1 MQTGDHLLLIELGA
15 VVLGLAVVARVAR
28 RVGMPALPLYLLAGL
43 ALGDGG
49 LLELPASADFIE
61 VGAEIGVILMLLMLG
76 LEFSPHELVVN
87 VRRSTLAGFADLVL
101 NFAPGLA
108 AGLLLGFDPI
118 VAVLLG
124 GVTYISSSGI
134 VAKLVADLDRIGNH
148 ETPVVLSVLV
158 IEDLAMVLYLPIVSG
173 VLFGGS
179 VVSTTVTVAVSLAA
193 VSAVLGIAYVLGDRL
208 SAIALSQS
216 SEALLLTL
224 LGVTLLGAGIAGRLN
239 LSTAVGA
246 FVVGVALSGDIVSHA
261 RGLLLP
267 LRNLFAAVFF
277 VFFGLQVDTGLIPGV
292 AAVAA
297 AIAVVSVVAK
307 IATGWIAA
315 GRAGIGTP
323 GRLRAGA
330 ALVAHGEFSIVIAKL
345 GIRPRERSRRA
356 LSHLRHH
363 AHRRGCS
370 ALPILRRHDPCQPQQ
385 TQPHPMTGPGCR
397 AVGSGLGPVVGLS
410 GVKGAADEK
419 SGAGCAPR
427 LEHG

>member
-1 MQTGDHLLLIELGA
+1 MDTAGDLLVIELGA
-15 VVLGLAVVARVAR
+15 VVLGLAIIARLAR
-28 RVGMPALPLYLLAGL
+28 RIGMPALPLYLLAGL

-49 LLELPASADFIE
+49 LIELPASEDFIE

-76 LEFSPHELVVN
+76 LEFSAHELIVN
-87 VRRSTLAGFADLVL
+87 LRRSTVAGVVDLVL
-101 NFAPGLA
+101 NFAPGFV
-108 AGLLLGFDPI
+108 AGLILGFDPV

-148 ETPVVLSVLV
+148 ETSVVLSILV

-179 VVSTTVTVAVSLAA
+179 ALSTTLAVAVSL
-193 VSAVLGIAYVLGDRL
+193 SAVLAVLAAAYFWGERL
-208 SAIALSQS
+208 SAFALSQS

-224 LGVTLLGAGIAGRLN
+224 LGGTLLVAGIAGRLN

-246 FVVGVALSGDIVSHA
+246 FVVGIALSGDIVSHA

-277 VFFGLQVDTGLIPGV
+277 VFFGLQVDVHLIPGV
-292 AAVAA
+292 AVAA
-297 AIAVVSVVAK
+297 GIIAAVTVATK

-323 GRLRAGA
+323 GRVRAGA
-330 ALVAHGEFSIVIAKL
+330 ALIAHGEFSIVIAEL
-345 GIRPRERSRRA
+345 GIGRESDLGALAATYVIILTLVGAVLYQFSDSITVRRSRRT
-356 LSHLRHH
+356 SRT
-363 AHRRGCS
+363 R
-370 ALPILRRHDPCQPQQ
+370 
-385 TQPHPMTGPGCR
+385 
-397 AVGSGLGPVVGLS
+397 
-410 GVKGAADEK
+410 
-419 SGAGCAPR
+419 
-427 LEHG
+427 

>member
-1 MQTGDHLLLIELGA
+1 MHTGGDLLVLELGA
-15 VVLGLAVVARVAR
+15 VVLGLAVVARLAR
-28 RVGMPALPLYLLAGL
+28 RVGLPALPLYLLVGL
-43 ALGDGG
+43 ALGEGG
-49 LLELPASADFIE
+49 VIELPASEDFIE

-87 VRRSTLAGFADLVL
+87 VRRSTLAGLADLVL
-101 NFAPGLA
+101 NAAPGVA
-108 AGLLLGFDPI
+108 AGFVLGFDPI

-173 VLFGGS
+173 LLFGGS
-179 VVSTTVTVAVSLAA
+179 VLATTVTVAVSLAA
-193 VSAVLGIAYVLGDRL
+193 VVAVLGIAYVLGDRL
-208 SAIALSQS
+208 SDIALSHS

-224 LGVTLLGAGIAGRLN
+224 LGVTLVVAGLAGRLN

-246 FVVGVALSGDIVSHA
+246 FIVGVALSGDIVSHA

-292 AAVAA
+292 AATAV
-297 AIAVVSVVAK
+297 AIAVVTVITK

-330 ALVAHGEFSIVIAKL
+330 ALVAHGEFSIVIAEL
-345 GIRPRERSRRA
+345 GIAREGDLGALAATYVIILTFIGALLYQFSDAIIAATLKRPSRR
-356 LSHLRHH
+356 R
-363 AHRRGCS
+363 
-370 ALPILRRHDPCQPQQ
+370 
-385 TQPHPMTGPGCR
+385 
-397 AVGSGLGPVVGLS
+397 
-410 GVKGAADEK
+410 E
-419 SGAGCAPR
+419 PR
-427 LEHG
+427 P

>member
-1 MQTGDHLLLIELGA
+1 MDTSTDLLVIELGA
-15 VVLGLAVVARVAR
+15 VVLGLAVVARAAR
-28 RVGMPALPLYLLAGL
+28 RVGLPALPMYLLVGL
-43 ALGDGG
+43 ALGEGS
-49 LLELPASADFIE
+49 LVELPASADFIE

-87 VRRSTLAGFADLVL
+87 VRRSTLAGLADLAL
-101 NFAPGLA
+101 NFTPGLA
-108 AGLLLGFDPI
+108 AGFLLGFDPV

-179 VVSTTVTVAVSLAA
+179 FLSTTVTIFVSLGVVLAILS
-193 VSAVLGIAYVLGDRL
+193 VSYVLGDRL
-208 SAIALSQS
+208 SAIALSPS

-224 LGVTLLGAGIAGRLN
+224 LGVTLLVAGLAGRLN

-277 VFFGLQVDTGLIPGV
+277 VFFGLQVDIRLIGDV
-292 AAVAA
+292 AAAAVA
-297 AIAVVSVVAK
+297 IAVFSTIAK
-307 IATGWIAA
+307 MATGWIAA
-315 GRAGIGTP
+315 GRVGIGTP
-323 GRLRAGA
+323 GRVRAGA
-330 ALVAHGEFSIVIAKL
+330 ALVAHGEFSIVIAEL
-345 GIRPRERSRRA
+345 GIARESDLGALAAAYVVVLTFIGALLYQFSDAITSAGQKRRSPAR
-356 LSHLRHH
+356 
-363 AHRRGCS
+363 
-370 ALPILRRHDPCQPQQ
+370 
-385 TQPHPMTGPGCR
+385 
-397 AVGSGLGPVVGLS
+397 
-410 GVKGAADEK
+410 
-419 SGAGCAPR
+419 
-427 LEHG
+427 

>member
-1 MQTGDHLLLIELGA
+1 MDTAGDLLVIELGA
-15 VVLGLAVVARVAR
+15 VVLGLAIIARLAR
-28 RVGMPALPLYLLAGL
+28 RIGLPALPLYLLAGL

-49 LLELPASADFIE
+49 FIELPASEDFIE

-76 LEFSPHELVVN
+76 LEFSAHELIVN
-87 VRRSTLAGFADLVL
+87 LRRSTVAGVVDLVL
-101 NFAPGLA
+101 NFAPGFV
-108 AGLLLGFDPI
+108 AGLILGFDPV

-148 ETPVVLSVLV
+148 ETSVVLSILV

-179 VVSTTVTVAVSLAA
+179 ALSTTLAA
-193 VSAVLGIAYVLGDRL
+193 ALSLSAVLAVLAAAYFWGERL
-208 SAIALSQS
+208 SAFALSQS

-224 LGVTLLGAGIAGRLN
+224 LGGTLLVAGIAGRLN

-246 FVVGVALSGDIVSHA
+246 FVVGIALSGDIVSHA

-277 VFFGLQVDTGLIPGV
+277 VFFGLQVDVHLIPGV
-292 AAVAA
+292 AVAA
-297 AIAVVSVVAK
+297 GIIAAVTVATK

-323 GRLRAGA
+323 GRVRAGA
-330 ALVAHGEFSIVIAKL
+330 ALIAHGEFSIVIAEL
-345 GIRPRERSRRA
+345 GIGRESDLGALAATYVIILTLVGAVLYQFSDSITVRTRKRRLTRS
-356 LSHLRHH
+356 
-363 AHRRGCS
+363 
-370 ALPILRRHDPCQPQQ
+370 
-385 TQPHPMTGPGCR
+385 
-397 AVGSGLGPVVGLS
+397 
-410 GVKGAADEK
+410 
-419 SGAGCAPR
+419 
-427 LEHG
+427 

>member
-1 MQTGDHLLLIELGA
+1 MHTASDLFVIELGA
-15 VVLGLAVVARVAR
+15 VVLVLAIVARLAR
-28 RVGMPALPLYLLAGL
+28 RIGLPALPLYLLVGL

-49 LLELPASADFIE
+49 LVELPASTEFIE

-76 LEFSPHELVVN
+76 LEFSAHELIDN
-87 VRRSTLAGFADLVL
+87 VRRSTLAGVVDLAL
-101 NFAPGLA
+101 NFPPGFV

-148 ETPVVLSVLV
+148 ETPVILSVLV

-179 VVSTTVTVAVSLAA
+179 LLSTTVTVTVSLI
-193 VSAVLGIAYVLGDRL
+193 VVIAVLGAAYLFGDRL

-224 LGVTLLGAGIAGRLN
+224 LGGTLLFAGIAGRLN

-277 VFFGLQVDTGLIPGV
+277 VFFGLQVDIGLLPDVAV
-292 AAVAA
+292 AAVV
-297 AIAVVSVVAK
+297 IAVVTIATK
-307 IATGWIAA
+307 FATGWIGARRAA
-315 GRAGIGTP
+315 IGKPGRA
-323 GRLRAGA
+323 RAGA
-330 ALVAHGEFSIVIAKL
+330 ALIAHGEFSIVIAEL
-345 GIRPRERSRRA
+345 GITRESDLGA
-356 LSHLRHH
+356 LAAAYVIILTLAGAVLYQYSDSITLR
-363 AHRRGCS
+363 
-370 ALPILRRHDPCQPQQ
+370 
-385 TQPHPMTGPGCR
+385 
-397 AVGSGLGPVVGLS
+397 
-410 GVKGAADEK
+410 
-419 SGAGCAPR
+419 APR
-427 LEHG
+427 GVDRRRWQGTSRLAKGQSKRRWSLTR

>member
-1 MQTGDHLLLIELGA
+1 MGAGRDLLVLELGA
-15 VVLGLAVVARVAR
+15 VVLVLAVVARLAR
-28 RVGMPALPLYLLAGL
+28 RVGLPALPMYLLVGL
-43 ALGDGG
+43 ALGEGG
-49 LLELPASADFIE
+49 LIELPTSADFIE

-87 VRRSTLAGFADLVL
+87 VRRSTLAGLADLAL
-101 NFAPGLA
+101 NFTPGLA
-108 AGLLLGFDPI
+108 AGFVLGFDPI

-179 VVSTTVTVAVSLAA
+179 LLSTTVTIFVSLG
-193 VSAVLGIAYVLGDRL
+193 VVLAILSIAYVLGDRL
-208 SAIALSQS
+208 SAIALSPS

-224 LGVTLLGAGIAGRLN
+224 LGVTLLVAGLAERLN

-277 VFFGLQVDTGLIPGV
+277 VFFGLQVDVGLIPGV
-292 AAVAA
+292 AAAA
-297 AIAVVSVVAK
+297 VAIAVVSTVTK
-307 IATGWIAA
+307 LATGWIAA
-315 GRAGIGTP
+315 GRVGIGTP
-323 GRLRAGA
+323 GRVRAGA
-330 ALVAHGEFSIVIAKL
+330 ALVAHGEFSIVIAEL
-345 GIRPRERSRRA
+345 GIARESNLGAMAAAYVIVLTFTGALLYQFADAITFTSLRGRRPPDDRNRAASR
-356 LSHLRHH
+356 
-363 AHRRGCS
+363 
-370 ALPILRRHDPCQPQQ
+370 
-385 TQPHPMTGPGCR
+385 
-397 AVGSGLGPVVGLS
+397 
-410 GVKGAADEK
+410 
-419 SGAGCAPR
+419 
-427 LEHG
+427 

>member
-1 MQTGDHLLLIELGA
+1 MHTGGDLLVLELGA
-15 VVLGLAVVARVAR
+15 VVLGLAIVARLAR
-28 RVGMPALPLYLLAGL
+28 RVGMPALPLYLLVGL

-49 LLELPASADFIE
+49 LVELPASTDFIE

-87 VRRSTLAGFADLVL
+87 VRRSTLAGITDLVL
-101 NFAPGLA
+101 NFAPGVA
-108 AGLLLGFDPI
+108 AGVVLGFDPI

-158 IEDLAMVLYLPIVSG
+158 IEDLAMVLYLPIVTG

-179 VVSTTVTVAVSLAA
+179 VVSTTVAVSVSLAA
-193 VSAVLGIAYVLGDRL
+193 VLAILTVAYVLGDRL
-208 SAIALSQS
+208 SDIALSHS

-224 LGVTLLGAGIAGRLN
+224 LGVTLLSAGIAGLLN

-246 FVVGVALSGDIVSHA
+246 FIVGVALSGDIVSHA

-277 VFFGLQVDTGLIPGV
+277 VFFGLQVDTRLIPSV
-292 AAVAA
+292 AAVAV
-297 AIAVVSVVAK
+297 AIAAVSVVTK
-307 IATGWIAA
+307 VATGWIAA

-323 GRLRAGA
+323 GRVRAGA
-330 ALVAHGEFSIVIAKL
+330 ALVAHGEFSIVIAEL
-345 GIRPRERSRRA
+345 GIAREGDLGALAATYVIVLTVIGALLYQFSDALTVAGMKRRSRV
-356 LSHLRHH
+356 S
-363 AHRRGCS
+363 
-370 ALPILRRHDPCQPQQ
+370 
-385 TQPHPMTGPGCR
+385 
-397 AVGSGLGPVVGLS
+397 
-410 GVKGAADEK
+410 
-419 SGAGCAPR
+419 
-427 LEHG
+427 

>member
-1 MQTGDHLLLIELGA
+1 MHTGGDLLVLELGA
-15 VVLGLAVVARVAR
+15 VVLGLAIVARLAR
-28 RVGMPALPLYLLAGL
+28 RVGMPALPLYLLVGL

-49 LLELPASADFIE
+49 LVELPASTDFIE

-87 VRRSTLAGFADLVL
+87 VRRSTLAGITDLVL
-101 NFAPGLA
+101 NFAPGVA
-108 AGLLLGFDPI
+108 AGVVLGFDPI

-158 IEDLAMVLYLPIVSG
+158 IEDLAMVLYLPIVTG

-179 VVSTTVTVAVSLAA
+179 VVSTTVAVSVSLAA
-193 VSAVLGIAYVLGDRL
+193 VLAILTVAYVLGDRL
-208 SAIALSQS
+208 SDIALSHS

-224 LGVTLLGAGIAGRLN
+224 LGVTLLAAGIAGLLN

-246 FVVGVALSGDIVSHA
+246 FIVGVALSGDIVSHA

-277 VFFGLQVDTGLIPGV
+277 VFFGLQVDTRLIPSV
-292 AAVAA
+292 AAVAV
-297 AIAVVSVVAK
+297 AIAAVSVVTK
-307 IATGWIAA
+307 VATGWIAA

-323 GRLRAGA
+323 GRVRAGA
-330 ALVAHGEFSIVIAKL
+330 ALVAHGEFSIVIAEL
-345 GIRPRERSRRA
+345 GIAREGDLGALAATYVIVLTVIGALLYQFSDAITVASMKRRA
-356 LSHLRHH
+356 RIS
-363 AHRRGCS
+363 
-370 ALPILRRHDPCQPQQ
+370 
-385 TQPHPMTGPGCR
+385 
-397 AVGSGLGPVVGLS
+397 
-410 GVKGAADEK
+410 
-419 SGAGCAPR
+419 
-427 LEHG
+427 

>member
-1 MQTGDHLLLIELGA
+1 MDTSSDLLVIELGA

-28 RVGMPALPLYLLAGL
+28 RVGLPALPMYLLVGL
-43 ALGDGG
+43 ALGEGG
-49 LLELPASADFIE
+49 LVELPASADFIE

-87 VRRSTLAGFADLVL
+87 VRRSTLAGLADLAL
-101 NFAPGLA
+101 NFTPGLA
-108 AGLLLGFDPI
+108 AGFLLGFDPV

-179 VVSTTVTVAVSLAA
+179 FLSTTVTIFVSLGVVLAILS
-193 VSAVLGIAYVLGDRL
+193 VSYVLGDRL
-208 SAIALSQS
+208 SAIALSPS

-224 LGVTLLGAGIAGRLN
+224 LGVTLLVAGLAGRLN

-277 VFFGLQVDTGLIPGV
+277 VFFGLQVDIRLISGV
-292 AAVAA
+292 AAAA
-297 AIAVVSVVAK
+297 VAIAVFSTVAK
-307 IATGWIAA
+307 MATGWIAA
-315 GRAGIGTP
+315 GRVGIGTP
-323 GRLRAGA
+323 GRVRAGA
-330 ALVAHGEFSIVIAKL
+330 ALVAHGEFSIVIAEL
-345 GIRPRERSRRA
+345 GIARESDLGALAAAYVVILTFIGALLYQFSDAITSVSQKRRSPAR
-356 LSHLRHH
+356 
-363 AHRRGCS
+363 
-370 ALPILRRHDPCQPQQ
+370 
-385 TQPHPMTGPGCR
+385 
-397 AVGSGLGPVVGLS
+397 
-410 GVKGAADEK
+410 
-419 SGAGCAPR
+419 
-427 LEHG
+427 